1 MKVETLLLLARSRTP
16 ADRSR
21 VRLSVGAL
29 GLSGAL
35 LLGAFR
41 VARLGF
47 GQGDLDKSVYS
58 NYVAEADLR
67 AGLVAILVILATLT
81 GGLAVQA
88 LRLGTAARERRMAAL
103 WLAGASNK
111 QVRRLSV
118 TDAAMAGLAGG
129 LLAGPLYLLLS
140 LLLGLLPRMAQVL
153 PGANPVDVVVWPA
166 VVVVM
171 TATGALI
178 GELLHEDIP
187 QPRSEQ
193 PDGTP
198 RRSGVAIGAV
208 LIVVALLTAPFIGY
222 VATTAL
228 VVGLA
233 FAMLHLNRLWF
244 RTAGRLLAQS
254 GNPVNLLASAWLT
267 ADARSAARMSTL
279 LGCCGFLI
287 GLLIHGLIA
296 IAMSSGVDEQ
306 ADFFVTGYG
315 MAIVGLLMVV
325 GVAMGA
331 LIVGVADQL
340 VDQRRHLAS
349 LTALGVDARFLR
361 RMITRQIATV
371 GAPALAGGAAVG
383 MLLGL
388 ERVVGAPLATF
399 DRVTL
404 LATFAVIVGGCLF
417 GLAGGVLAG
426 FLLRNQ
432 LRDALDP
439 ENLRAA

>member
-1 MKVETLLLLARSRTP
+1 MRIQTLLLLARSRTP

-29 GLSGAL
+29 ALSGAL

-47 GQGDLDKSVYS
+47 GQGDLDSSVYS
-58 NYVAEADLR
+58 NYVAEAGLR
-67 AGLVAILVILATLT
+67 SGLVAILVILATLT

-103 WLAGASNK
+103 RLAGASNK

-129 LLAGPLYLLLS
+129 LLAGPLYLALS
-140 LLLGLLPRMAQVL
+140 LLLGLLPRVAQVL
-153 PGANPVDVVVWPA
+153 PGANPVDLVVWPL

-178 GELLHEDIP
+178 GELLHEDNP
-187 QPRSEQ
+187 QPRSER
-193 PDGTP
+193 PDSTP
-198 RRSGVAIGAV
+198 RRSGVATGAV
-208 LIVVALLTAPFIGY
+208 LVVVALLAAPLIGY

-244 RTAGRLLAQS
+244 RTAGRFLARS
-254 GNPVNLLASAWLT
+254 GNPVNLLTSAWLT

-287 GLLIHGLIA
+287 GLLIHGLLGIG
-296 IAMSSGVDEQ
+296 MSPDIDRV
-306 ADFFVTGYG
+306 DFFVTGYS

-361 RMITRQIATV
+361 RVITRQIATV
-371 GAPALAGGAAVG
+371 GTPALAGGAAVG

-388 ERVVGAPLATF
+388 ERVVGVPLAPF
-399 DRVTL
+399 DRITL
-404 LATFAVIVGGCLF
+404 LATFAVVVGSCLF